1 MTFVSPLFLWALTA
15 IAAPIVIHLFNFRK
29 YQKVYFTNVKFLK
42 DLQVESKSKSR
53 LKEILVLVARC
64 LAIACLVLAFSQPF
78 IPYKSGTT
86 PNSASQSISVYIDNS
101 FSMQNINK
109 QGPILELAKM
119 QAKELVNVLGNGDKF
134 QILTNDFE
142 GKHQRFLY
150 KEDALNAIDEIKISS
165 AVRTISDVLK
175 RQTDFLKNAGNVT
188 KKIYLFSD
196 AQRSTFDLL
205 NCVPDTAIQ
214 TTLIPLQANLEKNV
228 YIDTCWFETPLQ
240 QKGFVQKLHA
250 RIVNAAGSEIESS
263 SARLFL
269 NKQQIAMASFS
280 VEANSKTELIFSFEC
295 KQNGLNYGSIK
306 IEDYPVSFD
315 DELFF
320 AFNSEINM
328 DVCMVNGKDQ
338 NALNFFSS
346 LFKNDSLFKLSIL
359 SEQSID
365 FNLFKTSDVLIINQL
380 KELSSGL
387 ISELLKFKKRGGA
400 LVLIPSEGISLANF
414 NQALTALNLPVFQIL
429 DSLPLKT
436 EKIELNSEFYRSVFE
451 KLDERLNLP
460 LVNKHYPFNKNKFTD
475 FEPLLL
481 LQNGDAFFG
490 RQRSENCFVYL
501 FSSPLNESY
510 TNFTKHALFVPTF
523 YQIAF
528 SSLSYFPLFYPV
540 STNQMIQFKSD
551 PLANEQ
557 PPHIQRTDKT
567 DDIIPEVRNTDNV
580 LSLFTQQQISEPGF
594 YELIQSE
601 RSILPLA
608 FNYTRIE
615 SELLCYT
622 PEELSKIIRDKNW
635 SSLYLIDGSQT
646 DFSHSIIQG
655 NEGIRLWK
663 LFIILALFFLVLET
677 VLLRLL
683 N

>member
-53 LKEILVLVARC
+53 LKEILILIARC
-64 LAIACLVLAFSQPF
+64 LAIACLVFAFSQPF
-78 IPYKSGTT
+78 IPSRSGSAI
-86 PNSASQSISVYIDNS
+86 NSATQSVSVYIDNS

-175 RQTDFLKNAGNVT
+175 RQTDFLKNAGTGT

-196 AQRSTFDLL
+196 AQRSTFDLM

-328 DVCMVNGKDQ
+328 DVCVVNGKDQ
-338 NALNFFSS
+338 NDLNFFSS

-400 LVLIPSEGISLANF
+400 LVLIPSEGLSVANF
-414 NQALTALNLPVFQIL
+414 NQALTALNLPVFQSL

-460 LVNKHYPFNKNKFTD
+460 LVNKHYPFNKNKFND

-501 FSSPLNESY
+501 FSSPLNESS

-528 SSLSYFPLFYPV
+528 SSLSSFPLFYPV

-557 PPHIQRTDKT
+557 APHIKRTDKT
-567 DDIIPEVRNTDNV
+567 GDFIPEVRNTDNV

-635 SSLYLIDGSQT
+635 SSFNLIDGSQT

-677 VLLRLL
+677 ALLRLL